1 MSNEAKKTK
10 AHYFNTMAIAVVT
23 VTTSAVFAGAPWW
36 TLAVAIG
43 ASALLHRAAIRALR

>member
-1 MSNEAKKTK
+1 MSNEAKKAK
-10 AHYFNTMAIAVVT
+10 AQYYNTIAITVVT

-36 TLAVAIG
+36 TLAIAIG